1 MKKQQSAETLR
12 KRKFLL
18 FLPLLVCPF
27 VTMAFWSLGGGKTEP
42 NTNEIVQRG
51 FNAELP
57 KAKFDS
63 QQKNDK
69 WSAYAAMAKEKLELK
84 SSDNSFGYFDSTT
97 SDSNPSVKEIED
109 KIAKLNSVINQPAVS
124 YPTYAK
130 PVSKE
135 NGMGKDVDRLEY
147 LMANMNDSNDD
158 TEMHQVDAILE
169 KIKDIQH
176 PGRARERQ
184 KMQKNSSNGYL
195 VQKVNP
201 NNREFQNSSINADF
215 VKASSY
221 SNTIKVTIHQDQE
234 VVSGSVIKLRILDS
248 IIVNGILIPRNQFIY
263 GIASIEDERLQISL
277 KSMRYKDFILPIS
290 LSAFD
295 LDGLQ
300 GLYIPGNLNRDAS
313 KKGVDDALQSLQ
325 IMTMDPSLPAQAA
338 TAGVQA
344 AKGLFSKKV
353 KQVRVKLKA
362 GYQLL
367 LQDNNQK
374 NL

>member
-18 FLPLLVCPF
+18 FLPLLICPF
-27 VTMAFWSLGGGKTEP
+27 LTMAFWSLGGGKTEP
-42 NTNEIVQRG
+42 NTTKIVQKG

-57 KAKFDS
+57 SAKFDDH
-63 QQKNDK
+63 QKNDK
-69 WSAYAAMAKEKLELK
+69 WSAYAALAKQKLELK
-84 SSDNSFGYFDSTT
+84 SSDNSFGYFDSTST
-97 SDSNPSVKEIED
+97 TNNPSVKEIEE
-109 KIAKLNSVINQPAVS
+109 KIAKLNAVINQPTVS
-124 YPTYAK
+124 YPFYAK
-130 PVSKE
+130 PISKT

-147 LMANMNDSNDD
+147 LMSNMNNGSDD
-158 TEMHQVDAILE
+158 PEMHQVDAILE

-184 KMQKNSSNGYL
+184 KMQKNSSGGYL
-195 VQKVNP
+195 VQKINP
-201 NNREFQNSSINADF
+201 ENREFQNLTAKADF
-215 VKASSY
+215 VNAPAY

-234 VVSGSVIKLRILDS
+234 VVSGSVIKLRLLDS
-248 IIVNGILIPRNQFIY
+248 IIINGILIPRNQFIY
-263 GIASIEDERLQISL
+263 GIVSIEEERLQISL
-277 KSMRYKDFILPIS
+277 KSLRYKDFILPIS

-353 KQVRVKLKA
+353 KQIRVKLKA

>member
-18 FLPLLVCPF
+18 FLPLLICPF

-42 NTNEIVQRG
+42 NTNKIVQKG

-57 KAKFDS
+57 SAKFDDH
-63 QQKNDK
+63 QKNDK
-69 WSAYAAMAKEKLELK
+69 WSAYVALAKQKLELK
-84 SSDNSFGYFDSTT
+84 SSDNSFGYFDSTST
-97 SDSNPSVKEIED
+97 TNNPSVKEIEE
-109 KIAKLNSVINQPAVS
+109 KIAKLNAVINQPVVS
-124 YPTYAK
+124 YPSYEK
-130 PVSKE
+130 PISKT

-147 LMANMNDSNDD
+147 LMANMNDSSDD
-158 TEMHQVDAILE
+158 PEMHQVDAILE

-176 PGRARERQ
+176 PRRARERQ
-184 KMQKNSSNGYL
+184 KMQKSSSGGFL

-201 NNREFQNSSINADF
+201 ENREFLSSTAKVGFVNAQAF
-215 VKASSY
+215 

-234 VVSGSVIKLRILDS
+234 VVSGSVVKLRLLDS
-248 IIVNGILIPRNQFIY
+248 IIINGILIPRNQFIY
-263 GIASIEDERLQISL
+263 GIVSIEDERLQISL
-277 KSMRYKDFILPIS
+277 KSLRYKDFILPIS